1 MSRGALQGAQASG
14 NAILV
19 GWRISEH
26 VGALSSSLQET
37 QTQVVAGA
45 ECGDSLCTGANTRCQ
60 GDIGATLV
68 QVSHHQARALFNQ
81 FMTVS
86 H

>member
-1 MSRGALQGAQASG
+1 MMSRGALQGAQATGDAS
-14 NAILV
+14 LV

-60 GDIGATLV
+60 GDFGAPLV

-81 FMTVS
+81 FYDR

>member
-1 MSRGALQGAQASG
+1 ME
-14 NAILV
+14 LV
-19 GWRISEH
+19 THAWW
-26 VGALSSSLQET
+26 ALSSSLQET

-60 GDIGATLV
+60 GDFGAPLV

-81 FMTVS
+81 FYDR